1 LNAYVTGIVA
11 GVAIAEPG
19 VLPGFVTL
27 GGAAGSWELFGQS
40 QTECGVALL
49 ERKEDAR
56 TSFYR
61 LLTGF
66 FGRALFRRDFVR
78 WRREIHPQ

>member
-1 LNAYVTGIVA
+1 MNAYVTGIVA

-27 GGAAGSWELFGQS
+27 GGAAGSWELLGQS

-49 ERKEDAR
+49 ECNERAR
-56 TSFYR
+56 TSFS
-61 LLTGF
+61 GF